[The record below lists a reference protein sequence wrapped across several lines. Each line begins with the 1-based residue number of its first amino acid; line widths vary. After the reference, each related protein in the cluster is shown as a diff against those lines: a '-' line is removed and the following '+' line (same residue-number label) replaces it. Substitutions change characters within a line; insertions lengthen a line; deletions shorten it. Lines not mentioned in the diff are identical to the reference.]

1 MTIND
6 TWAYNA
12 HDRHFKSS
20 TDLIRGLV
28 EVASRGGNFLLNV
41 GPQPDGMIQP
51 EFQERLRAIGDWITV
66 NGDSIYET
74 TYGPIQGQSAY
85 RMTAKGSDLYVH
97 IFDWPS
103 NFAHHSRPLRK
114 GAFGAPPREQPA
126 APLCTNSKRS
136 FRHASIPAT
145 RCKRERP
152 CAQDAL
158 AQCRRSKSCCSI
170 SSRVHPSAP
179 QWR

>member
-12 HDRHFKSS
+12 HDRRFKSS

-51 EFQERLRAIGDWITV
+51 EFQQRLRAIGDWIAV
-66 NGDSIYET
+66 NGDSFYET
-74 TYGPIQGQSAY
+74 TYGPIQGQAAY

-97 IFDWPS
+97 LFDWPS
-103 NFAHHSRPLRK
+103 RSLTVTGLPAKVLSARLLANNQPLEFRQTPNDLSITLPPQ
-114 GAFGAPPREQPA
+114 APD
-126 APLCTNSKRS
+126 
-136 FRHASIPAT
+136 ASVSVV
-145 RCKRERP
+145 
-152 CAQDAL
+152 AL
-158 AQCRRSKSCCSI
+158 RTL
-170 SSRVHPSAP
+170 
-179 QWR
+179 

>member
-74 TYGPIQGQSAY
+74 TYGPIQGQAAY
-85 RMTAKGSDLYVH
+85 RMTAKGSDF
-97 IFDWPS
+97 IFTSSTGPHNSLTVTGLPAKVLSARLLANNQPLEFHKRRTIFPS
-103 NFAHHSRPLRK
+103 HFHRRRPMR
-114 GAFGAPPREQPA
+114 
-126 APLCTNSKRS
+126 T
-136 FRHASIPAT
+136 
-145 RCKRERP
+145 
-152 CAQDAL
+152 
-158 AQCRRSKSCCSI
+158 
-170 SSRVHPSAP
+170 
-179 QWR
+179 